1 MLVVALTPGH
11 DGAAAV
17 IRDRKLLFALE
28 SEKDSFARHALLS
41 PVTVLRALEQ
51 LDEIPDVIALGGWW
65 KHDFLGDPN
74 VAAGYLGPDRAE
86 QRTMNFCGHQVK
98 LFASSHERSHVMM
111 GIGMAPRDDARQRAV
126 VVWEGV
132 VGSLYLVEGRA
143 DITRVVPVLDQPGHR
158 YAAVFA
164 LADPTFPDDAR
175 VPRMEDAGKLMAL
188 AAFAD
193 PGEADEGISETVD
206 RLMEARSVWPLPKH
220 RYRDTPLY
228 NVGVEARETKI
239 AAALITKRI
248 FDLFAEAAE
257 QHLPRDIPLHI
268 NGGCGLNCDWNVA
281 WREHGQFSSVFVPP
295 CTNDSGVAIGHAID
309 AVADATGDPC
319 IEWDVYGGE
328 EFVWDHEPDPG
339 TWRRRPLDNGAVA
352 EAIAGGR
359 IFAWVQGRWE
369 IGPRALGNRSIL
381 AEPFHAATRD
391 RLNEIKQREDYRPI
405 APCCRLEDAGK
416 VFDSP
421 LPDPYML
428 YFRHVVSG
436 DLGAVTHVDGTARC
450 QTVTA
455 EQNKPLYDLLTAFAD
470 RRGVG
475 ILCNTSLNF
484 KRLGFINRMSDL
496 AQYCETRGI
505 DDMVVGDSWFE
516 RAV

>member
-1 MLVVALTPGH
+1 
-11 DGAAAV
+11 
-17 IRDRKLLFALE
+17 
-28 SEKDSFARHALLS
+28 
-41 PVTVLRALEQ
+41 
-51 LDEIPDVIALGGWW
+51 
-65 KHDFLGDPN
+65 
-74 VAAGYLGPDRAE
+74 
-86 QRTMNFCGHQVK
+86 
-98 LFASSHERSHVMM
+98 
-111 GIGMAPRDDARQRAV
+111 
-126 VVWEGV
+126 V
-132 VGSLYLVEGRA
+132 VGSLYLVENRI

-164 LADPTFPDDAR
+164 LADPTFPDHAR

-193 PGEADEGISETVD
+193 AGDADEGIAQTVD
-206 RLMEARSVWPLPKH
+206 MLMTARSVWPLPKH

-228 NVGVEARETKI
+228 NVGVEAQATKI

-281 WREHGQFSSVFVPP
+281 WRDHGQFSSVFVPP
-295 CTNDSGVAIGHAID
+295 CTNDSGVVIGHAID
-309 AVADATGDPC
+309 ALADATGDPY
-319 IEWDVYGGE
+319 IDWDVYGGE
-328 EFVWDHEPDPG
+328 EFEWDREPDPAV
-339 TWRRRPLDNGAVA
+339 WQRRALDNGAVA

-381 AEPFHAATRD
+381 AEPFRAETRD
-391 RLNEIKQREDYRPI
+391 RLNEIKQREGYRPI

-428 YFRHVVSG
+428 YFRHVASG
-436 DLGAVTHVDGTARC
+436 DLAAHVDGTARC
-450 QTVTA
+450 QTVTP
-455 EQNKPLYDLLTAFAD
+455 EQNAPLHELLTAFAE
-470 RRGVG
+470 RCGVG
-475 ILCNTSLNF
+475 VLCNTSLNF

-496 AQYCETRGI
+496 AQYCESRGL
-505 DDMVVGDSWFE
+505 DDMVVGDAWFE
-516 RAV
+516 RV